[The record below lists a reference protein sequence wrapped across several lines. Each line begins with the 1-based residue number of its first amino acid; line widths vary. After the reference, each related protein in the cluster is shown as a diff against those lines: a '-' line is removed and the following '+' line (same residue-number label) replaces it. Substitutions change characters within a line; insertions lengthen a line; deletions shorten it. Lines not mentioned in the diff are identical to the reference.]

1 MHKNILVIA
10 DIEGSSGCFNRDASL
25 FMGKGWSGACRAMSN
40 DVDAVVRALFD
51 AGAETVAVKD
61 FHRTGYNILPE
72 LLDPRCALRS
82 GYEKGPVPGIGDPG
96 RATALVMMG
105 MHAPSGSDGFLA
117 HTLTSRIARLE
128 VNGKLLSEAELFSAS
143 LAPFG
148 VRPLLFS
155 GCPVACRY
163 ATEAL
168 PGILTVPI
176 DKSTGEKSFDAAA
189 WRDGLARA
197 AALSLAYPGSEPY
210 DPPGPMEA
218 AVTMRDGP
226 AAARKLA
233 RPWDYTHEG
242 DRVLLRGENL
252 RELYDQ
258 MIRLCY
264 FTPLAERFLTAAL
277 FIYTLAGKAGRAWVR
292 LRTD

>member
-1 MHKNILVIA
+1 MYKNILIIA
-10 DIEGSSGCFNRDASL
+10 DIEGSSGCFDREASL
-25 FMGKGWSGACRAMSN
+25 FMGKGWPDACRAMSR
-40 DVDAVVRALFD
+40 DVDAVVRALYD

-72 LLDPRCALRS
+72 LVDRRCALRS

-96 RATALVMMG
+96 EATGLVMMG

-128 VNGKLLSEAELFSAS
+128 VSGKLLSEAELFSAS

-148 VRPLLFS
+148 LRSLLFS

-163 ATEAL
+163 AAEAL
-168 PGILTVPI
+168 PGIATFPI
-176 DKSTGEKSFDAAA
+176 DKSTGREGFDAEA
-189 WRDGLARA
+189 WREGLARA
-197 AALSLAYPGSEPY
+197 AAASLVCPGAEPH

-218 AVTMRDGP
+218 TVVMRDGP
-226 AAARKLA
+226 AAAGNLA
-233 RPWDYTHEG
+233 RPWGYSHEG

-252 RELYDQ
+252 RDLYDQ
-258 MIRLCY
+258 LIRLCY
-264 FTPLAERFLTAAL
+264 FTPLAERFLAVAL
-277 FIYTLAGKAGRAWVR
+277 FVYNLAGKAGRAWVR
-292 LRTD
+292 LRR